1 MTLFEDREN
10 TMLDIQLIRQDT
22 EQVRAALT
30 MRGSELNIDE
40 ILNTDKQRRELL
52 QQTEKLKAHRNT
64 VSKDIGRMNNDGDRS
79 KLVTEMR
86 NAGNHISILDQ
97 QVRDIESELER
108 LMLEL
113 PNIPDP
119 GTPKGANDNDNVTVK
134 EVGKERIFG
143 FTPKPHWDIG
153 SDLGIIDFERGVKL
167 SGSRFYVLNKAGARL
182 QRALISF
189 MLDLHTRQ
197 GYSECYLPF
206 MVKQINFTAAGQLP
220 KFLDNIYHD
229 VEDDAWFVTTAEVPL
244 ANLHRDEIL
253 DADILPLYYTA
264 YTPCF
269 RREKVTAGKEVRG
282 IKRGHQ
288 FDKVEMYALTHP
300 DKSYSTLEKILADA
314 EETCTKLGLR
324 YRVRRLCTGDLGFGS
339 RITYDIEVWAPGC
352 NEWLEVSSIS
362 NCGDFQARRANTRFR
377 PEKGVK
383 TKYLHTLNGSGLGL
397 PRTLIA
403 VLENNQQPDGTI
415 TIPEVLRPW
424 MSGEETIG

>member
-1 MTLFEDREN
+1 
-10 TMLDIQLIRQDT
+10 
-22 EQVRAALT
+22 
-30 MRGSELNIDE
+30 
-40 ILNTDKQRRELL
+40 
-52 QQTEKLKAHRNT
+52 
-64 VSKDIGRMNNDGDRS
+64 
-79 KLVTEMR
+79 
-86 NAGNHISILDQ
+86 
-97 QVRDIESELER
+97 
-108 LMLEL
+108 MLEI
-113 PNIPDP
+113 PNIPDSD
-119 GTPKGANDNDNVTVK
+119 TPEGATDNDNVTIR
-134 EVGKERIFG
+134 EVGKERDFD
-143 FTPKPHWDIG
+143 FVPKPHWDLG
-153 SDLGIIDFERGVKL
+153 VDLGIIDFERGVKL

-206 MVKQINFTAAGQLP
+206 MVKQINFTTAGQLP
-220 KFLDNIYHD
+220 KFADNIYHD

-244 ANLHRDEIL
+244 TNLHRDEIL
-253 DADILPLYYTA
+253 DADTLPLYYTA

-300 DKSYSTLEKILADA
+300 DESYTTLEKMLADA
-314 EETCTKLGLR
+314 EETCNKLELR

-362 NCGDFQARRANTRFR
+362 NCGDFQSRRANTRFR
-377 PEKGVK
+377 PAKGAK

-403 VLENNQQPDGTI
+403 ILENNQQPDGTI

-424 MSGEETIG
+424 MSGEENIG

>member
-1 MTLFEDREN
+1 MI
-10 TMLDIQLIRQDT
+10 DIQLIRQDT
-22 EQVRAALT
+22 EQVQAALA
-30 MRGSELNIDE
+30 MRGTEFNIDE
-40 ILNTDKQRRELL
+40 ILDIDKQRRVLL
-52 QQTEKLKAHRNT
+52 QETENLKARRNT
-64 VSKDIGRMNNDGDRS
+64 VSKDIGRMDNDEDRS
-79 KLVTEMR
+79 RLVDEMR
-86 NAGNHISILDQ
+86 KVGDQISQFDHQI
-97 QVRDIESELER
+97 REIESKLGG

-113 PNIPDP
+113 PNIPDSD
-119 GTPKGANDNDNVTVK
+119 TPKGANDNDNVTIK
-134 EVGKERIFG
+134 EVGKKINFD

-153 SDLGIIDFERGVKL
+153 LDLGIIDFERGVKL
-167 SGSRFYVLNKAGARL
+167 SGSRFYILNKAGARL

-206 MVKQINFTAAGQLP
+206 MVKQINFTTAGQLP
-220 KFLDNIYHD
+220 KFSDNIYHD

-244 ANLHRDEIL
+244 TNLHRDEIL
-253 DADILPLYYTA
+253 DKDILPLYYTA

-269 RREKVTAGKEVRG
+269 RREKVAAGKEVRG

-300 DKSYSTLEKILADA
+300 DESYNVLEKIVADA
-314 EETCTKLGLR
+314 EETCAKLELR

-377 PEKGVK
+377 PSKG
-383 TKYLHTLNGSGLGL
+383 TKARYLHTLNGSGLGL

-403 VLENNQQPDGTI
+403 VLENNQQHDGTI
-415 TIPEVLRPW
+415 TVPEVLRPW

>member
-1 MTLFEDREN
+1 MI
-10 TMLDIQLIRQDT
+10 DIQLIRQDT
-22 EQVRAALT
+22 EQVQAALA
-30 MRGSELNIDE
+30 MRGTEFNIDE
-40 ILNTDKQRRELL
+40 ILETDKQRRALL
-52 QQTEKLKAHRNT
+52 QETENLKARRNT
-64 VSKDIGRMNNDGDRS
+64 VSKDIGRMDNDEGRSSLVDEMRKVGDQISLLDHQIREIES
-79 KLVTEMR
+79 KL
-86 NAGNHISILDQ
+86 GG
-97 QVRDIESELER
+97 

-113 PNIPDP
+113 PNIPDSD
-119 GTPKGANDNDNVTVK
+119 TPKGENDNDNVTVR
-134 EVGKERIFG
+134 EVGKKISFD

-153 SDLGIIDFERGVKL
+153 LDLGIIDFERGVKL
-167 SGSRFYVLNKAGARL
+167 SGSRFYILNKAGARL

-206 MVKQINFTAAGQLP
+206 MVKQINFTTAGQLP
-220 KFLDNIYHD
+220 KFSDNIYHD

-244 ANLHRDEIL
+244 TNLHRDEIL
-253 DADILPLYYTA
+253 DKDILPLYYTA

-300 DKSYSTLEKILADA
+300 DESYKVLEKMVADV
-314 EETCTKLGLR
+314 EETCAKLELH

-377 PEKGVK
+377 PSKG
-383 TKYLHTLNGSGLGL
+383 TKARYLHTLNGSGLGL

-415 TIPEVLRPW
+415 TVPEVLRPW

>member
-1 MTLFEDREN
+1 MI
-10 TMLDIQLIRQDT
+10 DIQLIRQNT
-22 EQVRAALT
+22 EQVQAALA
-30 MRGSELNIDE
+30 MRGTEFNIDE
-40 ILNTDKQRRELL
+40 ILNTDKQRRALL
-52 QQTEKLKAHRNT
+52 QETENLKAHRNT
-64 VSKDIGRMNNDGDRS
+64 VSKDIGRMDNDEDRS
-79 KLVTEMR
+79 MLVDKMR
-86 NAGNHISILDQ
+86 KVGDQISRLDNQ
-97 QVRDIESELER
+97 LREIESKLGD

-113 PNIPDP
+113 PNIPDSD
-119 GTPKGANDNDNVTVK
+119 TPKGANDNDNVTIR
-134 EVGKERIFG
+134 EVGKKINFD

-153 SDLGIIDFERGVKL
+153 LDLGIIDFERGVKL
-167 SGSRFYVLNKAGARL
+167 SGSRFYILNKAGARL

-206 MVKQINFTAAGQLP
+206 MVKQINFTTAGQLP
-220 KFLDNIYHD
+220 KFSDNIYHD

-244 ANLHRDEIL
+244 TNLHRDEIL
-253 DADILPLYYTA
+253 DKDILPLYYTA

-300 DKSYSTLEKILADA
+300 DESYNILEKMVADA
-314 EETCTKLGLR
+314 EETCAKLELR

-362 NCGDFQARRANTRFR
+362 NCGDFQSRRANMRFR
-377 PEKGVK
+377 PSKG
-383 TKYLHTLNGSGLGL
+383 TKARHLHTLNGSGLGL

>member
-1 MTLFEDREN
+1 MI
-10 TMLDIQLIRQDT
+10 DIQLIRQDT
-22 EQVRAALT
+22 EKVQAALA
-30 MRGSELNIDE
+30 MRGTEFNIDE
-40 ILNTDKQRRELL
+40 ILETDKQRRALL
-52 QQTEKLKAHRNT
+52 QETENLKARRNT
-64 VSKDIGRMNNDGDRS
+64 VSKDIGRMDNDEGRSRLVDEMRKVGDQISLLDHQIREIES
-79 KLVTEMR
+79 KL
-86 NAGNHISILDQ
+86 GG
-97 QVRDIESELER
+97 

-113 PNIPDP
+113 PNIPDSD
-119 GTPKGANDNDNVTVK
+119 TPKGENDNDNVTVR
-134 EVGKERIFG
+134 EVGKKISFD

-153 SDLGIIDFERGVKL
+153 LDLGIIDFERGVKL
-167 SGSRFYVLNKAGARL
+167 SGSRFYILNKAGARL

-206 MVKQINFTAAGQLP
+206 MVKQINFTTAGQLP
-220 KFLDNIYHD
+220 KFSDNIYHD

-244 ANLHRDEIL
+244 TNLHRDEIL
-253 DADILPLYYTA
+253 DTDILPIYYTA

-300 DKSYSTLEKILADA
+300 DESYKVLEKMIADV
-314 EETCTKLGLR
+314 EETCAKLELH

-377 PEKGVK
+377 PSKG
-383 TKYLHTLNGSGLGL
+383 TKARYLHTLNGSGLGL

-415 TIPEVLRPW
+415 TVPEVLRPW

>member
-1 MTLFEDREN
+1 MI
-10 TMLDIQLIRQDT
+10 DIQLIRQDT
-22 EQVRAALT
+22 EQVQAALA
-30 MRGSELNIDE
+30 MRGTEFNIDE
-40 ILNTDKQRRELL
+40 ILETDKQRRALL
-52 QQTEKLKAHRNT
+52 QETENLKARRNT
-64 VSKDIGRMNNDGDRS
+64 VSKDIGRMDNDEGRSRLVDEMRKVGDQISLLDHQIREIES
-79 KLVTEMR
+79 KL
-86 NAGNHISILDQ
+86 GG
-97 QVRDIESELER
+97 

-113 PNIPDP
+113 PNIPDSD
-119 GTPKGANDNDNVTVK
+119 TPKGENDNDNVTVR
-134 EVGKERIFG
+134 EVGKKISFD

-153 SDLGIIDFERGVKL
+153 LDLGIIDFERGVKL
-167 SGSRFYVLNKAGARL
+167 SGSRFYILNKAGARL

-206 MVKQINFTAAGQLP
+206 MVKQINFTTAGQLP
-220 KFLDNIYHD
+220 KFSDNIYHD

-244 ANLHRDEIL
+244 TNLHRDEIL
-253 DADILPLYYTA
+253 DTDILPIYYTA

-300 DKSYSTLEKILADA
+300 DESYKVLEKMVADV
-314 EETCTKLGLR
+314 EETCAKLELH

-377 PEKGVK
+377 PSKG
-383 TKYLHTLNGSGLGL
+383 TKARYLHTLNGSGLGL

-415 TIPEVLRPW
+415 TVPEVLRPW

>member
-1 MTLFEDREN
+1 
-10 TMLDIQLIRQDT
+10 MLDIQLIRQDT
-22 EQVRAALT
+22 EQVRAALA
-30 MRGSELNIDE
+30 MRGSEFNIDE
-40 ILNTDKQRRELL
+40 ILNADKQRRELL
-52 QQTEKLKAHRNT
+52 QETEKLKAHRNT
-64 VSKDIGRMNNDGDRS
+64 VSKDIGHMDNDGDRS
-79 KLVTEMR
+79 NLVAEMR
-86 NAGNHISILDQ
+86 NVGDHISLLDR
-97 QVRDIESELER
+97 QVRDVESKLES

-119 GTPKGANDNDNVTVK
+119 GTPQGTNDNDNVTVR
-134 EVGKERIFG
+134 EVGKERAFD

-153 SDLGIIDFERGVKL
+153 SELGIIDFERGVKL
-167 SGSRFYVLNKAGARL
+167 SGSRFYILNNAGARL

-189 MLDLHTRQ
+189 MLDLHTSQ

-220 KFLDNIYHD
+220 KFSDNIYHD

-244 ANLHRDEIL
+244 TNLHRDEIL
-253 DADILPLYYTA
+253 DSDILPLYYTA

-300 DKSYSTLEKILADA
+300 DESYRALEKLLADA

-339 RITYDIEVWAPGC
+339 RITYDIDVWAPGC

-377 PEKGVK
+377 PTKGTK
-383 TKYLHTLNGSGLGL
+383 TKYVHTLNGSGLGL

-403 VLENNQQPDGTI
+403 VLENNQQADGTI
-415 TIPEVLRPW
+415 TIPEVLRLW

>member
-1 MTLFEDREN
+1 MI
-10 TMLDIQLIRQDT
+10 DIQLIRQDT
-22 EQVRAALT
+22 EKVQAALA
-30 MRGSELNIDE
+30 MRGTEFNIDE
-40 ILNTDKQRRELL
+40 ILETDKQRRALL
-52 QQTEKLKAHRNT
+52 QETENLKARRNT
-64 VSKDIGRMNNDGDRS
+64 VSKDIGRMDNDEGRSRLVDEMRKVGDQISLLDHQIREIES
-79 KLVTEMR
+79 KL
-86 NAGNHISILDQ
+86 GG
-97 QVRDIESELER
+97 

-113 PNIPDP
+113 PNIPDSD
-119 GTPKGANDNDNVTVK
+119 TPKGENDNDNVTVR
-134 EVGKERIFG
+134 EVGKKISFD

-153 SDLGIIDFERGVKL
+153 LDLGIIDFERGVKL
-167 SGSRFYVLNKAGARL
+167 SGSRFYILNKAGARL

-206 MVKQINFTAAGQLP
+206 MVKQINFTTAGQLP
-220 KFLDNIYHD
+220 KFSDNIYHD

-244 ANLHRDEIL
+244 TNLHRDEIL
-253 DADILPLYYTA
+253 DTDILPIYYTA

-300 DKSYSTLEKILADA
+300 DESYKVLEKMVADV
-314 EETCTKLGLR
+314 EETCAKLELH

-377 PEKGVK
+377 PSKG
-383 TKYLHTLNGSGLGL
+383 TKARYLHTLNGSGLGL

-415 TIPEVLRPW
+415 TVPEVLRPW

>member
-1 MTLFEDREN
+1 MI
-10 TMLDIQLIRQDT
+10 DIQLIRQDT
-22 EQVRAALT
+22 EKVQAALA
-30 MRGSELNIDE
+30 MRGTEFNIDE
-40 ILNTDKQRRELL
+40 ILETDKQRRALL
-52 QQTEKLKAHRNT
+52 QETENLKARRNT
-64 VSKDIGRMNNDGDRS
+64 VSKDIGRMDNDEGRSRLVDEMRKVGDQISLLDHQIREIES
-79 KLVTEMR
+79 KL
-86 NAGNHISILDQ
+86 GG
-97 QVRDIESELER
+97 

-113 PNIPDP
+113 PNIPDSD
-119 GTPKGANDNDNVTVK
+119 TPKGENDNDNITVR
-134 EVGKERIFG
+134 EVGKKISFD

-153 SDLGIIDFERGVKL
+153 LDLGIIDFERGVKL
-167 SGSRFYVLNKAGARL
+167 SGSRFYILNKAGARL

-206 MVKQINFTAAGQLP
+206 MVKQINFTTAGQLP
-220 KFLDNIYHD
+220 KFSDNIYHD

-244 ANLHRDEIL
+244 TNLHRDEIL
-253 DADILPLYYTA
+253 DTDILPIYYTA

-300 DKSYSTLEKILADA
+300 DESYKVLEKMVADV
-314 EETCTKLGLR
+314 EETCAKLELH

-377 PEKGVK
+377 PSKG
-383 TKYLHTLNGSGLGL
+383 TKARYLHTLNGSGLGL

-415 TIPEVLRPW
+415 TVPEVLRPW

>member
-1 MTLFEDREN
+1 
-10 TMLDIQLIRQDT
+10 MLDIQLIRQDT
-22 EQVRAALT
+22 EHVRAALA
-30 MRGSELNIDE
+30 MRGTEFNLDE
-40 ILNTDKQRRELL
+40 ILNIDKQRRELL
-52 QQTEKLKAHRNT
+52 QETESLKANRNA
-64 VSKDIGRMNNDGDRS
+64 VSKNIGHMDNNEDRS
-79 KLVTEMR
+79 RLVAEMR
-86 NAGNHISILDQ
+86 KVGDQISQLDQ
-97 QVRDIESELER
+97 QVRDIESKLYD
-108 LMLEL
+108 LMLEI
-113 PNIPDP
+113 PNIPDSD
-119 GTPKGANDNDNVTVK
+119 TPEGATDNDNITIR
-134 EVGKERIFG
+134 EVGKERDFD
-143 FTPKPHWDIG
+143 FVPKPHWDLG
-153 SDLGIIDFERGVKL
+153 VDLGIIDFERGVKL

-189 MLDLHTRQ
+189 MLDLHTHQ

-206 MVKQINFTAAGQLP
+206 MVKQINFTTAGQLP
-220 KFLDNIYHD
+220 KFADNIYHD

-244 ANLHRDEIL
+244 TNLHRDEIL
-253 DADILPLYYTA
+253 DADTLPLYYTA

-300 DKSYSTLEKILADA
+300 DESYSTLEKMLADA
-314 EETCTKLGLR
+314 EETCNKLELR

-362 NCGDFQARRANTRFR
+362 NCGDFQSRRANTRFR
-377 PEKGVK
+377 PAKGAK

-403 VLENNQQPDGTI
+403 ILENNQQPDGTI

-424 MSGEETIG
+424 MSGEEKIG

>member
-1 MTLFEDREN
+1 MI
-10 TMLDIQLIRQDT
+10 DIQLIRQDT
-22 EQVRAALT
+22 EQVQAALA
-30 MRGSELNIDE
+30 MRGTEFNIDE
-40 ILNTDKQRRELL
+40 ILETDKQRRALL
-52 QQTEKLKAHRNT
+52 QETENLKARRNT
-64 VSKDIGRMNNDGDRS
+64 VSKDIGRMDNDEGRSRLVYEMRKVGDQISLLDHQIREIES
-79 KLVTEMR
+79 KL
-86 NAGNHISILDQ
+86 GG
-97 QVRDIESELER
+97 

-113 PNIPDP
+113 PNIPDSD
-119 GTPKGANDNDNVTVK
+119 TPKGENDNDNITVR
-134 EVGKERIFG
+134 EVGKKISFD

-153 SDLGIIDFERGVKL
+153 LDLGIIDFERGVKL
-167 SGSRFYVLNKAGARL
+167 SGSRFYILNKAGARL

-206 MVKQINFTAAGQLP
+206 MVKQINFTTAGQLP
-220 KFLDNIYHD
+220 KFSDNIYHD

-244 ANLHRDEIL
+244 TNLHRDEIL
-253 DADILPLYYTA
+253 DTDILPIYYTA

-300 DKSYSTLEKILADA
+300 DESYKVLEKMVADV
-314 EETCTKLGLR
+314 EETCAKLELH

-377 PEKGVK
+377 PSKG
-383 TKYLHTLNGSGLGL
+383 TKARYLHTLNGSGLGL

-415 TIPEVLRPW
+415 TVPEVLRPW

>member
-1 MTLFEDREN
+1 MI
-10 TMLDIQLIRQDT
+10 DIQLIRQDT
-22 EQVRAALT
+22 EQVQAALA
-30 MRGSELNIDE
+30 MRGTEFNIDE
-40 ILNTDKQRRELL
+40 ILETDKQRRALL
-52 QQTEKLKAHRNT
+52 QETENLKARRNT
-64 VSKDIGRMNNDGDRS
+64 VSKDIGRMDNDEGRSRLVDEMRKVGDQISLLDHQIREIES
-79 KLVTEMR
+79 KL
-86 NAGNHISILDQ
+86 GG
-97 QVRDIESELER
+97 

-113 PNIPDP
+113 PNIPDSD
-119 GTPKGANDNDNVTVK
+119 TPKGENDNDNITVR
-134 EVGKERIFG
+134 EVGKKISFD

-153 SDLGIIDFERGVKL
+153 LDLGIIDFERGVKL
-167 SGSRFYVLNKAGARL
+167 SGSRFYILNKAGARL

-206 MVKQINFTAAGQLP
+206 MVKQINFTTAGQLP
-220 KFLDNIYHD
+220 KFSDNIYHD

-244 ANLHRDEIL
+244 TNLHRDEIL
-253 DADILPLYYTA
+253 DTDILPIYYTA

-300 DKSYSTLEKILADA
+300 DESYKVLEKMIADV
-314 EETCTKLGLR
+314 EETCAKLELH

-377 PEKGVK
+377 PSKG
-383 TKYLHTLNGSGLGL
+383 TKARYLHTLNGSGLGL

-415 TIPEVLRPW
+415 TVPEVLRPW

>member
-1 MTLFEDREN
+1 MI
-10 TMLDIQLIRQDT
+10 DIQLIRQDT
-22 EQVRAALT
+22 EQVQAALA
-30 MRGSELNIDE
+30 MRGTEFNIDE
-40 ILNTDKQRRELL
+40 ILETDKQRRALL
-52 QQTEKLKAHRNT
+52 QETENLKARRNT
-64 VSKDIGRMNNDGDRS
+64 VSKDIGRMDNDEGRSRLVDEMRKVGDQISLLDHQIREIES
-79 KLVTEMR
+79 KL
-86 NAGNHISILDQ
+86 GG
-97 QVRDIESELER
+97 

-113 PNIPDP
+113 PNIPDSD
-119 GTPKGANDNDNVTVK
+119 TPKGENDNDNITVR
-134 EVGKERIFG
+134 EVGKKISFD

-153 SDLGIIDFERGVKL
+153 LDLGIIDFERGVKL
-167 SGSRFYVLNKAGARL
+167 SGSRFYILNKAGARL

-206 MVKQINFTAAGQLP
+206 MVKQINFTTAGQLP
-220 KFLDNIYHD
+220 KFSDNIYHD

-244 ANLHRDEIL
+244 TNLHRDEIL
-253 DADILPLYYTA
+253 DTDILPIYYTA

-300 DKSYSTLEKILADA
+300 DESYKVLEKMVADV
-314 EETCTKLGLR
+314 EETCAKLELH

-377 PEKGVK
+377 PSKG
-383 TKYLHTLNGSGLGL
+383 TKARYLHTLNGSGLGL

-415 TIPEVLRPW
+415 TVPEVLRPW

>member
-1 MTLFEDREN
+1 MI
-10 TMLDIQLIRQDT
+10 DIQLIRQDT
-22 EQVRAALT
+22 EQVQAALA
-30 MRGSELNIDE
+30 MRGTEFNIDE
-40 ILNTDKQRRELL
+40 ILETDKQRRALL
-52 QQTEKLKAHRNT
+52 QETENLKARRNT
-64 VSKDIGRMNNDGDRS
+64 VSKDIGRMDNDEGRSRLVDEMRKVGDQISLLDHQIREIES
-79 KLVTEMR
+79 KL
-86 NAGNHISILDQ
+86 GG
-97 QVRDIESELER
+97 

-113 PNIPDP
+113 PNIPDSD
-119 GTPKGANDNDNVTVK
+119 TPKGENDNDNITIR
-134 EVGKERIFG
+134 EVGKKISFD

-153 SDLGIIDFERGVKL
+153 LDLGIIDFERGVKL
-167 SGSRFYVLNKAGARL
+167 SGSRFYILNKAGARL

-206 MVKQINFTAAGQLP
+206 MVKQINFTTAGQLP
-220 KFLDNIYHD
+220 KFSDNIYHD

-244 ANLHRDEIL
+244 TNLHRDEIL
-253 DADILPLYYTA
+253 DTDILPIYYTA

-300 DKSYSTLEKILADA
+300 DESYKVLEKMVADV
-314 EETCTKLGLR
+314 EETCAKLELH

-377 PEKGVK
+377 PSKG
-383 TKYLHTLNGSGLGL
+383 TKARYLHTLNGSGLGL

-415 TIPEVLRPW
+415 TVPEVLRPW

>member
-1 MTLFEDREN
+1 MI
-10 TMLDIQLIRQDT
+10 DIQLIRQDT
-22 EQVRAALT
+22 EQVQAALA
-30 MRGSELNIDE
+30 MRGTEFNIDE
-40 ILNTDKQRRELL
+40 ILDIDKQRRVLL
-52 QQTEKLKAHRNT
+52 QETENLKARRNT
-64 VSKDIGRMNNDGDRS
+64 VSKDIGRMDNDEDRS
-79 KLVTEMR
+79 RLVDEMR
-86 NAGNHISILDQ
+86 KVGDQISQFDHQI
-97 QVRDIESELER
+97 REIESKLGG

-113 PNIPDP
+113 PNIPDSD
-119 GTPKGANDNDNVTVK
+119 TPKGANDNDNVTIK
-134 EVGKERIFG
+134 EVGKKINFD

-153 SDLGIIDFERGVKL
+153 LDLGIIDFERGVKL
-167 SGSRFYVLNKAGARL
+167 SGSRFYILNKAGARL

-206 MVKQINFTAAGQLP
+206 MVKQINFTTAGQLP
-220 KFLDNIYHD
+220 KFSDNIYHD

-244 ANLHRDEIL
+244 TNLHRDEIL
-253 DADILPLYYTA
+253 DKDILPLYYTA

-269 RREKVTAGKEVRG
+269 RREKVAAGKEVRG

-300 DKSYSTLEKILADA
+300 DESYNVLEKIVADA
-314 EETCTKLGLR
+314 EETCAKLELR

-377 PEKGVK
+377 PSKG
-383 TKYLHTLNGSGLGL
+383 TKARYLHTLNGSGLGL

-403 VLENNQQPDGTI
+403 VLENNQQHDGTI
-415 TIPEVLRPW
+415 SVPEVLRPW

>member
-1 MTLFEDREN
+1 
-10 TMLDIQLIRQDT
+10 MLDIELIRQDT
-22 EQVRAALT
+22 EYVQDALAVRGTEFNMDKIINL
-30 MRGSELNIDE
+30 
-40 ILNTDKQRRELL
+40 DKQRRDLL
-52 QQTEKLKAHRNT
+52 KETEGLKAKRNT
-64 VSKDIGRMNNDGDRS
+64 TSKNIGRMENDEDRS
-79 KLVTEMR
+79 SLVADMR
-86 NAGNHISILDQ
+86 KVGEKISQLDQ
-97 QVRDIESELER
+97 QVRGTESKLNA

-113 PNIPDP
+113 PNIPDADTP
-119 GTPKGANDNDNVTVK
+119 QGTNDSDNVTIKVF
-134 EVGKERIFG
+134 GKENDFN
-143 FTPKPHWDIG
+143 FTPKPHWELG

-167 SGSRFYVLNKAGARL
+167 SGSRFYVLNNAGARL

-206 MVKQINFTAAGQLP
+206 MVKEVNFTTAGQLP
-220 KFLDNIYHD
+220 KFSDNIYHD

-244 ANLHRDEIL
+244 TNLHRDEIL
-253 DADILPLYYTA
+253 ENDTLPLYYTA

-300 DKSYSTLEKILADA
+300 EESYKVLEKMLADA
-314 EETCTKLGLR
+314 EETCIKLGLR
-324 YRVRRLCTGDLGFGS
+324 YRVRRLCSGDLGFGS

-352 NEWLEVSSIS
+352 NEWLEVSSVS
-362 NCGDFQARRANTRFR
+362 NCGDFQSRRANTRFR
-377 PEKGVK
+377 PKKGAK
-383 TKYLHTLNGSGLGL
+383 SKYLHTLNGSGLGV

-403 VLENNQQPDGTI
+403 VLENNQRQDGTI

-424 MSGEETIG
+424 MSDEDSIG